1 MYNFFKGIIF
11 IGVIS
16 AIFINCSEEID
27 APKSGTV
34 DVLFEFQKYLD
45 RFIEEG
51 ESRGYTPD
59 FTDTGLS
66 IQFGN
71 LPPEAAGVCS
81 ELGGQMSGSHN
92 IEIRKEYWIILTDIQ
107 KERLIFHE
115 LGHCELNRPH
125 DNQVFSNGDWKSI
138 MRGDPLPEGK
148 TAIVNYTGIRRDFY
162 IDELFDPTTPRP
174 SWLDITADYN
184 AIALENKT
192 LIYEEYDMQE
202 FDARTSLNGIDNFEI
217 ELEIEL
223 IGGLDYGGIS
233 WSGPEINNSLHF
245 YFHNG
250 KQIYIHSGE
259 NLFGILHVFD
269 YPSNI
274 AFQPNKLTIRRLG
287 DFYYL
292 FYNEQFL
299 YWLDYTKLRS
309 AFLKSLVHPDV
320 DIQYHTLKVYTID

>member
-1 MYNFFKGIIF
+1 MYNFFKGFIF
-11 IGVIS
+11 IGILGL
-16 AIFINCSEEID
+16 FITNCSEEID
-27 APKSGTV
+27 TPKSGSI

-51 ESRGYTPD
+51 ASRGYVPD

-66 IQFGN
+66 IQFGT
-71 LPPEAAGVCS
+71 LPEKAAGVCS
-81 ELGGQMSGSHN
+81 ELGGQMSGSHA
-92 IEIRKEYWIILTDIQ
+92 IEIKKEYWIGLTDIQ

-138 MRGDPLPEGK
+138 MRGDPLPAGK

-184 AIALENKT
+184 GIALENKT
-192 LIYEEYDMQE
+192 LIYEEYDMQA
-202 FDARTSLNGIDNFEI
+202 FDAMTSLNGIGDFEI

-233 WSGPEINNSLHF
+233 WAGPEINNSLHF
-245 YFHNG
+245 YFYEG
-250 KQIYIHSGE
+250 KHLYVDSGE

-292 FYNEQFL
+292 FYKELSGAILADSETTNIEQ
-299 YWLDYTKLRS
+299 S
-309 AFLKSLVHPDV
+309 AVHKDV
-320 DIQYHTLKVYTID
+320 